1 MIIISGIS
9 PILVYSQYTP
19 RFFPDLI
26 FCILAFPVRIPYN
39 NSDKAE
45 KKGMSMNCKSTD
57 ELTHEIK
64 NATNIEDYLADNKT
78 ELLAGTLAEQLN
90 LLLSQKDLKNLAPN
104 RLRSFG
110 LSDSSL
116 QYIPLICLLG
126 IMRSI
131 FKACI
136 VLINSHAN
144 FLARWIYYILKL
156 RT

>member
-1 MIIISGIS
+1 
-9 PILVYSQYTP
+9 
-19 RFFPDLI
+19 
-26 FCILAFPVRIPYN
+26 
-39 NSDKAE
+39 
-45 KKGMSMNCKSTD
+45 MNCKSTD

-78 ELLAGTLAEQLN
+78 ELLADTLAEQLN

-116 QYIPLICLLG
+116 QYFPLICLLG

-131 FKACI
+131 FIACI
-136 VLINSHAN
+136 VLINLHAN
-144 FLARWIYYILKL
+144 FLANTSVKYEYLQKYVFPQRRRQIQSENFSSPQVVSQCGKREYNCRKH
-156 RT
+156 